1 MGRTVLAV
9 AAGFV
14 LWTVLWLA
22 TNTILQNSLPQ
33 LYAPAGGATVGL
45 LMLLLA
51 LSALYTIS
59 SAYLT
64 AAIAPQ
70 EPERHA
76 LYLGGALLLVGI
88 FVQAQNWYL
97 APLWYHLLF
106 LGLLVPVAMLGGYL
120 YAIRRPADDE
130 SEENEIDYRSR
141 DF

>member
-33 LYAPAGGATVGL
+33 FYAPAGGATVGL
-45 LMLLLA
+45 LLLLVV
-51 LSALYTIS
+51 LSAIYSVS
-59 SAYLT
+59 SGYLT
-64 AAIAPQ
+64 AAIAPH

-106 LGLLVPVAMLGGYL
+106 LGLLVPAATLGGYGF
-120 YAIRRPADDE
+120 AMRRPADDK
-130 SEENEIDYRSR
+130 EEQDEVDYRSH
-141 DF
+141 DL